1 MCYEIL
7 IKLWFP
13 TRIKANF
20 KTICLFSARCYSLK
34 SLERIRPIIT
44 TVTVSNVDVAKAL
57 KHTVP
62 SDGLF
67 KGLNFHFLL
76 IISFFFI
83 VPFNST

>member
-1 MCYEIL
+1 M
-7 IKLWFP
+7 FV
-13 TRIKANF
+13 F
-20 KTICLFSARCYSLK
+20 CYSLK

-44 TVTVSNVDVAKAL
+44 TVTVSNGDVAKAL

-67 KGLNFHFLL
+67 NDLIFHFLL
-76 IISFFFI
+76 IISVFFFI